1 MINHVLKR
9 ANCSLFLYVGP
20 RLHDRIFE
28 LDAKL
33 VLPQRL
39 IILFN
44 AISLVIVED
53 VVEGDRRERSVDGL
67 LNLAELSHHVL
78 ALLFDLFKLR
88 GRQVKGRDCSEA
100 HEVCISVVFN
110 HERKMV
116 DNRAAA
122 ESLNDE
128 MLIFAS
134 AIIFDSNFYDA
145 VLNQIKPVRCFIFL
159 AKVGSFLVRL
169 SFHAI
174 DNLLL
179 RQQTQLSEVRDL
191 AHFHEEPGGQRILVL
206 ENLLLE
212 Q

>member
-1 MINHVLKR
+1 MKR

-28 LDAKL
+28 LDAEL
-33 VLPQRL
+33 ILPQRL

-44 AISLVIVED
+44 AISLVVVED

-88 GRQVKGRDCSEA
+88 GRQVKGRDGSEA

-145 VLNQIKPVRCFIFL
+145 VLNQIKPVRCFILL